1 MAVKALVHSKRS
13 NWRYIHDICMKICSN
28 VWNDVREVLCID
40 SPEGQADEEVD
51 YDMGVGPKDR
61 LSASWRALRE
71 ARYDS

>member
-1 MAVKALVHSKRS
+1 M
-13 NWRYIHDICMKICSN
+13 CMKICSN

-40 SPEGQADEEVD
+40 FPEGQADEEVD